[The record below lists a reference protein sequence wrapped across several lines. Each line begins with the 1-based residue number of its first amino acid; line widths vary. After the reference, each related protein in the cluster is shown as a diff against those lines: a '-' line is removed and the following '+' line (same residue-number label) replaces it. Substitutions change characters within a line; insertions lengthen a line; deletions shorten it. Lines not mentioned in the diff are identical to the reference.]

1 MNLSFTKM
9 HGLGNDF
16 VVVDAVRQSVTLNT
30 EQLRWIADRRIGIG
44 ADQILL
50 VQASSHPK
58 ADFDYRIFNADG
70 QEVQHCGNGARCFVR
85 FVNDQQLSAK
95 SELVV
100 NTASGLLTLTRIDQA
115 QVRVDMLVPEC
126 TPESVGFDRSQLQS
140 IAVGIDQHWQLPI
153 QGYDTIGLA
162 LVSMGNPHA
171 VQWVQDC
178 ANAPVAQLGPLIS
191 KHSRFSQG
199 VNAGFMQIIDR
210 QTVRLRV
217 FERGAGETMACGT
230 GACAAVVAGIRA
242 GQLDQQVKVI
252 ASGGELTV
260 EWRAANNT
268 AAHVFMTGPTSNV
281 FEGKIT
287 VPTKPNLLSSF

>member
-30 EQLRWIADRRIGIG
+30 EQLRWIADRRVGIG

-100 NTASGLLTLTRIDQA
+100 NTASGLLTLTRIDQI

-126 TPESVGFDRSQLQS
+126 TPESVCFDRSQLQS
-140 IAVGIDQHWQLPI
+140 IAVGVDQHWQLPI
-153 QGYDTIGLA
+153 QGYGTIDLA
-162 LVSMGNPHA
+162 LISMGNPHA

-178 ANAPVAQLGPLIS
+178 ANAPVAQVGPLIS
-191 KHSRFSQG
+191 KHSRFGQG

-210 QTVRLRV
+210 HTVRLRV
-217 FERGAGETMACGT
+217 YERGAGETMACGT

-242 GQLDQQVKVI
+242 GQLDQTVKVI
-252 ASGGELTV
+252 ANGGELTV
-260 EWRAANNT
+260 EWPAANNAT
-268 AAHVFMTGPTSNV
+268 AHVFMTGPTANV
-281 FEGKIT
+281 FEGKIA
-287 VPTKPNLLSSF
+287 VPAKPNLLSSF

>member
-30 EQLRWIADRRIGIG
+30 EQLRWIADRRLGVG

-50 VQASSHPK
+50 VQASSHPQ

-85 FVNDQQLSAK
+85 FVNDQQLSEK

-100 NTASGLLTLTRIDQA
+100 NTASGLLTLTRTDQA
-115 QVRVDMLVPEC
+115 QVRVDMLVPQY
-126 TPESVGFDRSQLQS
+126 TPESVGFDYSQLQF
-140 IAVGIDQHWQLPI
+140 IPAGIDQHWQVPI
-153 QGYDTIGLA
+153 QGYGAVGLA

-171 VQWVQDC
+171 VQWVKDC
-178 ANAPVAQLGPLIS
+178 TNAPVEQLGPLIA
-191 KHSRFSQG
+191 KHSRFKQG

-217 FERGAGETMACGT
+217 YERGSGETMACGT

-242 GQLDQQVKVI
+242 GQLDERVKVVTK
-252 ASGGELTV
+252 GGELTV
-260 EWRAANNT
+260 EWRASNNPK
-268 AAHVFMTGPTSNV
+268 AHVLMTGPTTHV

-287 VPTKPNLLSSF
+287 VPASPNLLSSF